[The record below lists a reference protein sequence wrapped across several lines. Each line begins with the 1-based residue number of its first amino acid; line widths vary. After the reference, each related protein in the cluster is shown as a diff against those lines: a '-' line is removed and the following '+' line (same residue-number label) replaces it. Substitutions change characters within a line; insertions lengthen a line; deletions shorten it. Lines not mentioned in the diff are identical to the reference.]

1 MRDAYM
7 WYLISV
13 AQVTIYLPDD
23 LERDAKQ
30 RARKAGKS
38 LSAFF
43 AELLTRSTRPRKWS
57 KSFIDLYGRCDLPEI
72 EDAPPEDVESM

>member
-1 MRDAYM
+1 M
-7 WYLISV
+7 

-23 LERDAKQ
+23 LEREAKQ

-43 AELLTRSTRPRKWS
+43 AELLARQTRPGKWPRE
-57 KSFIDLYGRCDLPEI
+57 FVALAGTCELIV
-72 EDAPPEDVESM
+72 PEDPPPDDVDGL